1 MRPPSLINND
11 LFLYLVRTIFNYVG
25 IKGTYKNVS
34 NNEVN
39 LLLQEKYYVYSN
51 SL

>member
-1 MRPPSLINND
+1 MISANGN
-11 LFLYLVRTIFNYVG
+11 FNYVG

-34 NNEVN
+34 MNGVN
-39 LLLQEKYYVYSN
+39 LLLQEKYSVYSN